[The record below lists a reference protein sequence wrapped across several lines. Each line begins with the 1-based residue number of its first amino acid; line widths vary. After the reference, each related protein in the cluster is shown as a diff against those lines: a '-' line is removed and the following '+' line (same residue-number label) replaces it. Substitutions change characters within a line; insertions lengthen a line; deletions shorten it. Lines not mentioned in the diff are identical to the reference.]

1 MDAAVSYQIFA
12 ALVLLALACKQRSAS
27 FNLYQPGSIVKIA
40 YLVNCYPAVSH
51 SFIRR
56 EIAAIEEAG
65 GTILRY
71 SIRTANLAALP
82 DVRDR
87 LEYDKTT
94 VILRQHWLRL
104 IIGMSSKMVS
114 SPRKFFQAIRIAF
127 AHSSF
132 RPLDVVR
139 RVAYVM
145 EACWLTNRLIEDKIA
160 HLHTHFGT
168 NSAMVAQLSRKLGG
182 PPYSFTVHGPDE
194 FDRPVEINLKGK
206 IADSAF
212 CVAISSFGRGQL
224 MRWSNVV
231 DWKKIEVV
239 KCGVDDDFFREH
251 QFASISDAP
260 RFCAVTRLSSQKG
273 IPLLVEAAS
282 RLKKEGHVFTI
293 ELIGDG
299 EMREQLDEMIRQN
312 DLQDTIVVTGWANSE
327 DIVQHLLSA
336 KAMVLPSF
344 AEGLPV
350 VIMEALAL
358 RRPVI
363 VTAIAGTP
371 ELVNN
376 ECGWLIPSGSVD
388 ALAEAM
394 KSALQSSSQELC
406 SMGVEGRNRVLK
418 YHNSKTNGA
427 YLLNLMLKFRKM
439 ELDMYLTQNQI

>member
-1 MDAAVSYQIFA
+1 M
-12 ALVLLALACKQRSAS
+12 
-27 FNLYQPGSIVKIA
+27 KIA
-40 YLVNCYPAVSH
+40 YLVNCYPAISH

-56 EIAAIEEAG
+56 EIAAIEDG
-65 GTILRY
+65 GGSIQRY
-71 SIRTANLAALP
+71 SIRAANVAALP
-82 DVRDR
+82 DARDR

-94 VILRQHWLRL
+94 AILSQHWLYL
-104 IIGMSSKMVS
+104 IFGMLSKSIS
-114 SPRKFFQAIRIAF
+114 SPKQFYQAIRIAF
-127 AHSSF
+127 ANSSF
-132 RPLDVVR
+132 RIGDIVR
-139 RVAYVM
+139 RVAYLA
-145 EACWLTNRLIEDKIA
+145 EACWLTTRLIENQIV

-194 FDRPVEINLKGK
+194 FDMPVEINLKGK
-206 IADSAF
+206 VADSAF

-224 MRWSNVV
+224 MRWSNFA
-231 DWKKIEVV
+231 DWEKIEVV
-239 KCGVDDDFFREH
+239 KCGVDDDFIQEGRFTP
-251 QFASISDAP
+251 ITDAP
-260 RFCAVTRLSSQKG
+260 RFCAVARLSGQKG

-299 EMREQLDEMIRQN
+299 EMREPLDEMIKRYY
-312 DLQDTIVVTGWANSE
+312 LQDTILVKGWANSE

-336 KAMVLPSF
+336 RAMVLPSF

-376 ECGWLIPSGSVD
+376 DCGWLIPSGSVD

-394 KSALQSSSQELC
+394 KSVLQSSLQDLD
-406 SMGVEGRNRVLK
+406 SMGAVGRKRVLEL
-418 YHNSKTNGA
+418 HNSKINGA
-427 YLLNLMLKFRKM
+427 HLLSLIRRFGNKGA
-439 ELDMYLTQNQI
+439 

>member
-1 MDAAVSYQIFA
+1 
-12 ALVLLALACKQRSAS
+12 
-27 FNLYQPGSIVKIA
+27 VKIA

-65 GTILRY
+65 GTIFRY
-71 SIRTANLAALP
+71 SVRPSDLAALP
-82 DVRDR
+82 DARDQ

-94 VILRQHWLRL
+94 VILSQPWLHLLLCL
-104 IIGMSSKMVS
+104 IGKMVR
-114 SPRKFFQAIRIAF
+114 SPISFYQAVRIAF

-132 RPLDVVR
+132 RPSDLVR
-139 RVAYVM
+139 RVAYLA
-145 EACWLTNRLIEDKIA
+145 EASWLTRRLIENEIA

-168 NSAMVAQLSRKLGG
+168 NSAMVARLSRKLGG

-194 FDRPVEINLKGK
+194 FDRPVEIDLKGK
-206 IADSAF
+206 VADSAF

-224 MRWSNVV
+224 MRWSELS

-239 KCGVDDDFFREH
+239 RCGVDDDFIAKH
-251 QFASISDAP
+251 QSKSVTDDP
-260 RFCAVTRLSSQKG
+260 RFCAVARLSGQKG

-282 RLKKEGHVFTI
+282 ELKKEGHRFTI
-293 ELIGDG
+293 DLIGDG
-299 EMREQLDEMIRQN
+299 EMRNQIEEMISRY
-312 DLQDTIVVTGWANSE
+312 DVHDTVIIKGWSSSGEIVE
-327 DIVQHLLSA
+327 HLLNA

-358 RRPVI
+358 ERPVI

-376 ECGWLIPSGSVD
+376 DCGWLIPSGSVD
-388 ALAEAM
+388 ALVDAM
-394 KSALQSSSQELC
+394 RSALQSSSQEL
-406 SMGVEGRNRVLK
+406 SAMGIIGRQRILEF
-418 YHNSKTNGA
+418 HNSNSNGA
-427 YLLNLMLKFRKM
+427 YLYSLIQRFNSSHA
-439 ELDMYLTQNQI
+439 